1 MTVLAHMGHW
11 YVSLPI
17 FMGPVALLFAW
28 VYVGDWIGRRRGR
41 DGRK

>member
-1 MTVLAHMGHW
+1 MGHW